1 MDAMLLTTF
10 WEVLAWVTIAA
21 LWVLALGL
29 FCWTFVDVFRRR
41 DLTGWGRVGWTLLI
55 FVVPLFG
62 PLIYIAVRPRFLD
75 NDVVVDWA
83 PASSWSAGASRMSPA
98 EELTYAQGLLAQG
111 SITQAEFEDIK
122 LRTIP

>member
-41 DLTGWGRVGWTLLI
+41 DLTGWGRVGWILLI
-55 FVVPLFG
+55 FVIPLAG
-62 PLIYIAVRPRFLD
+62 PLIYIAVRPRFMD